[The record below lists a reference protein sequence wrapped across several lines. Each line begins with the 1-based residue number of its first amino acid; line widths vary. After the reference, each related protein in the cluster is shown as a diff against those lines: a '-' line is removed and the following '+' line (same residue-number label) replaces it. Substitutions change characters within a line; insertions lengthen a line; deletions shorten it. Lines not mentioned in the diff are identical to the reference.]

1 MQPLHFLIVDDDA
14 INNLLC
20 QLIIE
25 QQYPHAIVET
35 FTDPE
40 LALQHISHQTID
52 ALNMKTTIFLDI
64 NMPVISGWDF
74 LKQYAGFGNTVKSH
88 TQIYML
94 SSSVDPRDKQ
104 AAAENMYVQGYLEKP
119 LSAEQLVHVLQAA

>member
-1 MQPLHFLIVDDDA
+1 MQQLHFIIVDDDA

-25 QQYPHAIVET
+25 QQHPNAIIET
-35 FTDPE
+35 FTDPG
-40 LALQHISHQTID
+40 LALQHIRNNMHDVTISK
-52 ALNMKTTIFLDI
+52 AIILLDI

-74 LKQYAGFGNTVKSH
+74 LKQYATFDETIKAH
-88 TQIYML
+88 IQIYML

-104 AAAENMYVQGYLEKP
+104 AAAENAYVQGYLEKP
-119 LSAEQLVHVLQAA
+119 LYVEQLESVLSVA